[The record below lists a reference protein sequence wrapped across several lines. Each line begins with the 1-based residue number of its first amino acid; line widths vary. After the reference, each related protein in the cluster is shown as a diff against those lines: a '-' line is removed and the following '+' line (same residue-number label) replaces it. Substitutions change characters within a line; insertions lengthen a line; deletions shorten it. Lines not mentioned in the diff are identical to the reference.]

1 MVMEEWE
8 LLLVDM
14 ATLLPT
20 NTSKSLP
27 QKNLYHQTNPFGIG
41 FYHFHLHLQRPGTDT
56 NSVFCFYSHVMNWN
70 SVGCD
75 ILLGLKCKSST
86 TYCRIIT
93 HSFQVTNID
102 LGM

>member
-27 QKNLYHQTNPFGIG
+27 RKNLYHQTNLFGIG

-56 NSVFCFYSHVMNWN
+56 NSVFCFYSHVMNW
-70 SVGCD
+70 D
-75 ILLGLKCKSST
+75 YRL
-86 TYCRIIT
+86 
-93 HSFQVTNID
+93 
-102 LGM
+102 

>member
-27 QKNLYHQTNPFGIG
+27 RKNLYLQTNPFGIG
-41 FYHFHLHLQRPGTDT
+41 FYHFHLHPQLPGKDA
-56 NSVFCFYSHVMNWN
+56 NFVFCFYGHYE
-70 SVGCD
+70 
-75 ILLGLKCKSST
+75 LELFRL
-86 TYCRIIT
+86 
-93 HSFQVTNID
+93 
-102 LGM
+102 